1 MSNVVADRRSTADRP
16 ATVGSI
22 LQDLSSAAA
31 PEQVAATGGKAA
43 PDRATDAKPRR
54 NFTAE
59 LLKFENEVR
68 QIQNEQE
75 LHCHLCNSARRMVP
89 YAQCFYLAV
98 SKSGRCSLKAASSI
112 SVIDRHAPF
121 SRWIEKIT
129 QRVINASQNQDRSQV
144 QFSLPEHCDAT
155 DEERDTYPYTE
166 FLWTP
171 QRVAGQVVGGALM
184 ARKRPWTEAELPLVK
199 RVSDLYL
206 HTRASI
212 YGQRA
217 LTARRLS
224 LRPIAMTLTVLAV
237 LLGFLPVSITAL
249 APVEVVPRQPFVLAA
264 PFDGVVKEIRAAQG
278 KPVQQ
283 GDTIIVFDNVHL
295 LNEKKLA
302 DQRAAIAAARFQR
315 ASQGA
320 IADASEK
327 REIEVA
333 RAEYELARAESRYA
347 SDLLDKAG
355 VKSPVAGIAIFSDKT
370 DWEGRPVSAG
380 EAIVSVA
387 DPEKIELAIDLPV
400 KESIVLQEGA
410 RIKVYLDS
418 DPLNPLEAKLVEAS
432 YRAQPD
438 RRDILSYSLKAQ
450 LADTSAALPRIGVQG
465 TAQVYSEKAS
475 LAYVIFRRPYAA
487 FRQYT
492 GW

>member
-1 MSNVVADRRSTADRP
+1 MSNVVADRRPTADRP

-31 PEQVAATGGKAA
+31 SDRVAAGGGVSGKAV
-43 PDRATDAKPRR
+43 DAKPRR

-59 LLKFENEVR
+59 LLKFESEVR

-75 LHCHLCNSARRMVP
+75 LHYHLCNSARRMVP
-89 YAQCFYLAV
+89 YAQCFYLTV
-98 SKSGRCSLKAASSI
+98 SKSARCSLKAASSI

-121 SRWIEKIT
+121 SRWIEKVT
-129 QRVINASQNQDRSQV
+129 QRVISASQDGSQV

-155 DEERDTYPYTE
+155 DEEADTYPYTE
-166 FLWTP
+166 FLWMP
-171 QRVAGQVVGGALM
+171 QLVDGELVGGVLM
-184 ARKRPWTEAELPLVK
+184 TRKKPWSDTELPLVK

-206 HTRASI
+206 YTRASI
-212 YGQRA
+212 YGQRT
-217 LTARRLS
+217 LTSKRLS
-224 LRPIAMTLTVLAV
+224 LRPIALTLAVLAV

-249 APVEVVPRQPFVLAA
+249 APVEVVPRQPFVMAA
-264 PFDGVVKEIRAAQG
+264 PFDGVVKEIKASQG
-278 KPVQQ
+278 RPVQQ
-283 GDTIIVFDNVHL
+283 GDNVIVFDNVHL

-333 RAEYELARAESRYA
+333 KAEYELARAESRYA
-347 SDLLDKAG
+347 SDLLDKAS

-370 DWEGRPVSAG
+370 DWEGKPVSAG

-450 LADTSAALPRIGVQG
+450 LTDTNQVLPRIGVQG